1 MKLLALTLPSAAE
14 NLALDEALLD
24 SAESVEAHPEILRIW
39 EPSSPM
45 VVLGRSSPIRQE
57 VKVDHCRETGIDI
70 LRRCSGGQSIVAG
83 PGCLMYALL
92 LDYRR
97 RPEMRML
104 EQVHRL
110 VMGQMQKAIGRLNID
125 VQMQGT
131 SDLTYQGRKFSGNS
145 LRCKRNWLI
154 YHGTMICGMEIGLID
169 DCLGTPIREP
179 EYRERRSHI
188 DFLTRLPTST
198 ELLASA
204 IIEQWKVDQPFPS
217 WPQALTR
224 QLATDKYS
232 DACWTGKV

>member
-1 MKLLALTLPSAAE
+1 
-14 NLALDEALLD
+14 
-24 SAESVEAHPEILRIW
+24 
-39 EPSSPM
+39 M
-45 VVLGRSSPIRQE
+45 VVLGRSSPLRQE
-57 VKVDHCRETGIDI
+57 VNVDYCGDTDIEI